1 MTAKSNW
8 TAGAATA
15 AQREAYAKFLAMLKS
30 PAKRTQFTQNP
41 EAALGQPYYSNLP
54 PELRGFLEGLS
65 VEELGLLYR
74 LCRTTHGAGLYVKHG
89 RITVCHL

>member
-1 MTAKSNW
+1 MSVNPNW
-8 TAGAATA
+8 KAGKASVAAS
-15 AQREAYAKFLAMLKS
+15 EAYSKFLAMIKV
-30 PAKRTQFTQNP
+30 PAKRTQWTQNP

-74 LCRTTHGAGLYVKHG
+74 LCRTTHGAGLYVKSG